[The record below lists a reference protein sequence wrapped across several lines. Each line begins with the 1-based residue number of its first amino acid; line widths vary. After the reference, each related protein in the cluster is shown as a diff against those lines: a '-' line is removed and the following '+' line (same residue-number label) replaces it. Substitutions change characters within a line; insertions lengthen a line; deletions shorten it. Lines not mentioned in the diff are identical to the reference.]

1 VNVGDRTT
9 FEVEFSLKEL
19 KKGLF
24 S

>member
-19 KKGLF
+19 KEGLF
-24 S
+24 